1 MTLSS
6 RRKRQT
12 TARTIRPLTGLIDS
26 DRFTVNR
33 FISAGHQPILARL
46 GNWFSSALLLT
57 VLPIFFALPLSSAVA
72 QGPQATAAQ
81 NATAQNATAPAT
93 WMPPVHVAPQRVE
106 VAPLASAA
114 IKLSDQ
120 YPGVFD
126 PEPTPTRSAPS
137 EAYPNERLAAP
148 ARTSRRQNSAAAMR
162 GQGSAPARGN
172 FVGPRL
178 RNGGPAAAVNHSA
191 QSNQPGNRQVNYQ
204 QPFDQSL
211 QPADTSPQSEVQPAF
226 VADGYQL
233 PPNAAPQRTAS
244 RARSGRGEFTGTR
257 APAVRDAGLNAEYA
271 ELEQPLSNFA
281 QTPADQPGG
290 AAQAESR
297 DASVLDNG
305 PALPSWQS
313 SDLSRGVPARPASM
327 PRNMAPA
334 ESAELPGEPIAGQW
348 NPNMPPPAGVINSPE
363 SIPDS
368 IDLEPLQDID
378 TLPRPQKTLSCDELR
393 KKLLSEPLTDIALD
407 VSPQL
412 PERGELPTK
421 PSGDWVDHNGKLL
434 ARGQMV
440 ALSRGYVIVD
450 TAEGRRKISL
460 ARLGDASLAI
470 VASAWQLPGECAI
483 GQGEFAGRCWTPQL
497 STWYASNL
505 CHKPL
510 YFENVQLERYGHS
523 AGPIMGPIRTSAHF
537 FGSLAFWPYHTAINP
552 PNECIYALGH
562 YRPGNCAPW
571 LVDPFPFSARGAIRQ
586 GAVVTGAAFLF

>member
-1 MTLSS
+1 E
-6 RRKRQT
+6 
-12 TARTIRPLTGLIDS
+12 PVDTG
-26 DRFTVNR
+26 
-33 FISAGHQPILARL
+33 A
-46 GNWFSSALLLT
+46 
-57 VLPIFFALPLSSAVA
+57 
-72 QGPQATAAQ
+72 
-81 NATAQNATAPAT
+81 
-93 WMPPVHVAPQRVE
+93 
-106 VAPLASAA
+106 
-114 IKLSDQ
+114 
-120 YPGVFD
+120 
-126 PEPTPTRSAPS
+126 APS
-137 EAYPNERLAAP
+137 EAYPSAAYSSEPAVAP
-148 ARTSRRQNSAAAMR
+148 ARTSPRQNSAAAMR
-162 GQGSAPARGN
+162 GQGSAPVRGN
-172 FVGPRL
+172 FAGPRL
-178 RNGGPAAAVNHSA
+178 RNGGPMANQAAR
-191 QSNQPGNRQVNYQ
+191 SNQPVDRQVNYQ
-204 QPFDQSL
+204 QPIDQSA
-211 QPADTSPQSEVQPAF
+211 QPADASPQSEVQPAF

-233 PPNAAPQRTAS
+233 PPNSVPQRSAS
-244 RARSGRGEFTGTR
+244 RARSGRSEFTGTR

-271 ELEQPLSNFA
+271 ELEQPLSSFA
-281 QTPADQPGG
+281 QTPADQPGA

-327 PRNMAPA
+327 PRNMVPA
-334 ESAELPGEPIAGQW
+334 ESPELPGEPIAREW
-348 NPNMPPPAGVINSPE
+348 NPNMPPPAGVMSSPE

-368 IDLEPLQDID
+368 IDPDALQDID

-412 PERGELPTK
+412 PERGALPSK
-421 PSGDWVDHNGKLL
+421 PSGDWVDHNGNLL

-450 TAEGRRKISL
+450 TAEGRRKISV
-460 ARLGDASLAI
+460 ARLGDASLAM
-470 VASAWQLPGECAI
+470 VASAWQLPVECAI
-483 GQGEFAGRCWTPQL
+483 GQGEFTGRCWTPQL

-523 AGPIMGPIRTSAHF
+523 AGPFMGPIRSSAHF

-571 LVDPFPFSARGAIRQ
+571 LVDPFPFSARGMVRQ

>member
-1 MTLSS
+1 
-6 RRKRQT
+6 
-12 TARTIRPLTGLIDS
+12 LTGLIDS
-26 DRFTVNR
+26 VRCTAATQSTLTHRRPVLVR
-33 FISAGHQPILARL
+33 IGGWVCRVLLA
-46 GNWFSSALLLT
+46 T
-57 VLPIFFALPLSSAVA
+57 VLPLSL
-72 QGPQATAAQ
+72 
-81 NATAQNATAPAT
+81 ATAQVPQPAPGPTASAAAPAT
-93 WMPPVHVAPQRVE
+93 WTPPVHVAPQRADVIP
-106 VAPLASAA
+106 AAS
-114 IKLSDQ
+114 KSNNLSDQ
-120 YPGVFD
+120 YRGVFD
-126 PEPTPTRSAPS
+126 PDPVPARAVPNQAVPTERTTGPTR
-137 EAYPNERLAAP
+137 
-148 ARTSRRQNSAAAMR
+148 AAARPNPVMAKR
-162 GQGSAPARGN
+162 GQGSAIARGN
-172 FVGPRL
+172 AAGPRL
-178 RNGGPAAAVNHSA
+178 RNDAPTVGMNQAVRS
-191 QSNQPGNRQVNYQ
+191 SQPVNRQVNYQ
-204 QPFDQSL
+204 QPIDQSAP
-211 QPADTSPQSEVQPAF
+211 PADVSPQSEVQPAF

-233 PPNAAPQRTAS
+233 PPNSVPQRTAS

-257 APAVRDAGLNAEYA
+257 APAVRDAGLNAEFA
-271 ELEQPLSNFA
+271 ELEQPLGSFA
-281 QTPADQPGG
+281 QTPSDQQSG
-290 AAQAESR
+290 AAQAEAR

-305 PALPSWQS
+305 PELPSWQN

-327 PRNMAPA
+327 PRNFTPA
-334 ESAELPGEPIAGQW
+334 ELPELPGEPVAREW
-348 NPNMPPPAGVINSPE
+348 NPNMPPPAGVMSPSE

-368 IDLEPLQDID
+368 IAPDAFQDLD

-412 PERGELPTK
+412 PERGKLPAK
-421 PSGDWVDHNGKLL
+421 PSGDWVDHNGNLL
-434 ARGQMV
+434 ARGQMI

-450 TAEGRRKISL
+450 TAEGRRKISV
-460 ARLGDASLAI
+460 ARWGDSSLAMG
-470 VASAWQLPGECAI
+470 ASACQLPGECAI
-483 GQGEFAGRCWTPQL
+483 GPGEFAGRCWTPQL

>member
-1 MTLSS
+1 M
-6 RRKRQT
+6 
-12 TARTIRPLTGLIDS
+12 
-26 DRFTVNR
+26 
-33 FISAGHQPILARL
+33 LA
-46 GNWFSSALLLT
+46 
-57 VLPIFFALPLSSAVA
+57 ALPLSTAVA
-72 QGPQATAAQ
+72 QVPDSAPASTTPAV
-81 NATAQNATAPAT
+81 APAT
-93 WMPPVHVAPQRVE
+93 WMPPVHVAPQRAE
-106 VAPLASAA
+106 AAPSASNTAH
-114 IKLSDQ
+114 LSDQ

-126 PEPTPTRSAPS
+126 PEP
-137 EAYPNERLAAP
+137 AP
-148 ARTSRRQNSAAAMR
+148 ARSVSNEVQSNALTNGPARTATRQNPVMARR

-172 FVGPRL
+172 AASPRL
-178 RNGGPAAAVNHSA
+178 RNESRTPASSQTAR
-191 QSNQPGNRQVNYQ
+191 SNQPLNRQVTYQ
-204 QPFDQSL
+204 QPVDQYE
-211 QPADTSPQSEVQPAF
+211 PAADSSPKSEVQPAF
-226 VADGYQL
+226 VADGNEL
-233 PPNAAPQRTAS
+233 PSNSLPQRTVS
-244 RARSGRGEFTGTR
+244 SARSGRGEFTGTR
-257 APAVRDAGLNAEYA
+257 APVVRDAGLSAEFA
-271 ELEQPLSNFA
+271 ELEQPLGNFA
-281 QTPADQPGG
+281 QTPADQQNGN
-290 AAQAESR
+290 AAAEAR

-313 SDLSRGVPARPASM
+313 PDLSRGVPARPASM
-327 PRNMAPA
+327 SRDFSPP
-334 ESAELPGEPIAGQW
+334 ESPELPGEPVAREW
-348 NPNMPPPAGVINSPE
+348 NPNMPPPAGVMGSPE

-368 IDLEPLQDID
+368 IDPDALQDLD

-412 PERGELPTK
+412 PERGELPSK
-421 PSGDWVDHNGKLL
+421 PSGDWVDHNGNLL

-450 TAEGRRKISL
+450 TAEGRRKISV
-460 ARLGDASLAI
+460 ARLGDASLAM

-523 AGPIMGPIRTSAHF
+523 AGPFMGPIRSSAHF

>member
-1 MTLSS
+1 M
-6 RRKRQT
+6 
-12 TARTIRPLTGLIDS
+12 
-26 DRFTVNR
+26 
-33 FISAGHQPILARL
+33 
-46 GNWFSSALLLT
+46 
-57 VLPIFFALPLSSAVA
+57 
-72 QGPQATAAQ
+72 
-81 NATAQNATAPAT
+81 
-93 WMPPVHVAPQRVE
+93 
-106 VAPLASAA
+106 
-114 IKLSDQ
+114 KLSDQ

-126 PEPTPTRSAPS
+126 PEPVPTRVAPS
-137 EAYPNERLAAP
+137 EAYPNERTVAP
-148 ARTSRRQNSAAAMR
+148 VRTSPRQNSAAATR
-162 GQGSAPARGN
+162 GQGSAPARGSSA
-172 FVGPRL
+172 GPRL
-178 RNGGPAAAVNHSA
+178 RNGGPTATAM
-191 QSNQPGNRQVNYQ
+191 QSPRPNQPINRQVNYQ
-204 QPFDQSL
+204 QPIDPSA
-211 QPADTSPQSEVQPAF
+211 QPADSSPQSEVQPAF
-226 VADGYQL
+226 VADVYQL
-233 PPNAAPQRTAS
+233 PPNSVPQRTAS
-244 RARSGRGEFTGTR
+244 LARTGRGEFTGTR

-271 ELEQPLSNFA
+271 ELEQTLGNFA
-281 QTPADQPGG
+281 QTPADQPNS

-297 DASVLDNG
+297 DASVLDKG

-313 SDLSRGVPARPASM
+313 PDLSRGVPARPASM
-327 PRNMAPA
+327 PRNIAPA
-334 ESAELPGEPIAGQW
+334 DSPELPGEPVAGEW
-348 NPNMPPPAGVINSPE
+348 NPNMPPPAGVTSSPE

-368 IDLEPLQDID
+368 IDPDSLQDID

-412 PERGELPTK
+412 PERGALPSK
-421 PSGDWVDHNGKLL
+421 PTGDWVDHNGNLL

-450 TAEGRRKISL
+450 TAEGRRKISV
-460 ARLGDASLAI
+460 ARLGDASLAM

-523 AGPIMGPIRTSAHF
+523 AGPFMGPIRSSAHF

-571 LVDPFPFSARGAIRQ
+571 LVDPFPFSARGMVRQ

>member
-1 MTLSS
+1 
-6 RRKRQT
+6 
-12 TARTIRPLTGLIDS
+12 
-26 DRFTVNR
+26 
-33 FISAGHQPILARL
+33 
-46 GNWFSSALLLT
+46 
-57 VLPIFFALPLSSAVA
+57 
-72 QGPQATAAQ
+72 
-81 NATAQNATAPAT
+81 
-93 WMPPVHVAPQRVE
+93 MPPVHVAPQRAE
-106 VAPLASAA
+106 VASSASTA

-126 PEPTPTRSAPS
+126 PEPFASGAASSDAYPSAGFPSAP
-137 EAYPNERLAAP
+137 AAAP
-148 ARTSRRQNSAAAMR
+148 VRTSPRQNSAAVLR
-162 GQGSAPARGN
+162 GQASAPARRRPA
-172 FVGPRL
+172 GPRL
-178 RNGGPAAAVNHSA
+178 RNSGPTAPANQAAR
-191 QSNQPGNRQVNYQ
+191 SNQPDNRQVNYQ
-204 QPFDQSL
+204 QPTDQSA

-233 PPNAAPQRTAS
+233 PPDSIPQRTAS
-244 RARSGRGEFTGTR
+244 RARSGRGEFAGIR
-257 APAVRDAGLNAEYA
+257 EPAVRDAGLNAEYA

-281 QTPADQPGG
+281 QTPADQPDG
-290 AAQAESR
+290 AAQAKSS

-305 PALPSWQS
+305 SALPSWQS
-313 SDLSRGVPARPASM
+313 NELSRGVPARPASM
-327 PRNMAPA
+327 PRNMAPT
-334 ESAELPGEPIAGQW
+334 ESSVLPGEPFAREW
-348 NPNMPPPAGVINSPE
+348 NPNIPPPAGVMSSSE

-368 IDLEPLQDID
+368 IDPLQDID

-412 PERGELPTK
+412 PERGELPSK
-421 PSGDWVDHNGKLL
+421 PSGDWVDHNGNLL
-434 ARGQMV
+434 ARGQMIS
-440 ALSRGYVIVD
+440 LSRGYVIVD
-450 TAEGRRKISL
+450 TAEGRRKISV
-460 ARLGDASLAI
+460 ARLGDASLAM

-483 GQGEFAGRCWTPQL
+483 GQGEFTGRCWTPQL

-523 AGPIMGPIRTSAHF
+523 GGPFMGPIRSSAHF

-571 LVDPFPFSARGAIRQ
+571 LVDPFPFSARGMVRQ